1 MSKAAIIA
9 FVMSL
14 IACGTATLLCANDSD
29 SPNATSTGISAS
41 RTQMRWPTDRVL
53 PVFARPASQ
62 IDAIEIQSLTRDERI
77 AFSALQGRINSTR
90 PRLLLL
96 DARAEEGRNTWVET
110 PTNNLGERILFV
122 REDRFELVAKYADE
136 ISGLVLY
143 ETDVSDHY
151 RNLACTVAGLHNA
164 LPVTSEIQQELLKH
178 GIELD
183 VLVDL
188 TKLRFQTPLE
198 IYRHLHTTYW
208 PRCTKRLIV
217 SANPRS
223 RGGDL
228 HHTRDIAAATGAAVV
243 WLDNRNP
250 DERRLMRMFF
260 SDMDAGNAIVL
271 GWYTTERSGI
281 TTASEFGIGTLPA
294 DHFSNGSVYA
304 GTNSPI
310 QIPPVPPKP
319 LLENKAYIALF
330 VSDGDN
336 IQYAQHA
343 MRRIWDAYESMRGR
357 VPINWT
363 IAPGLADVAPGIM
376 NYYYT
381 TATDKECFVSGP
393 SGMGYAIPFNTL
405 KEPGAP
411 VGTAMAGCNEMAGY
425 TQLTQTY
432 LERSGLRVI
441 TIWDDATP
449 DQRDAYE
456 RFCPSLYGA
465 TVQNFQDVP
474 SVTSSDVNGRVHF
487 DKLVIPYAGSFSHA
501 YRSVVD
507 QIERWDGAS
516 PLFLSYQA
524 NIWQELK
531 PDRIVQLQHA
541 ITAKY
546 PDKVKFVRADHYFN
560 LFNEANGLPWNLSMP
575 TKTQVN
581 ANCNEKNLSHVT
593 DGSTSTVWNTTRD
606 QNATL
611 LFDFGEQ
618 YAVSRLHIQTPRP
631 SIEGDDSAHEE
642 FTMTIECS
650 IDGNDWT
657 PLKTFDST
665 MNSVVR
671 ISPARAFQF
680 LRMSLIDQNA
690 TISEIEVFG
699 SRVP

>member
-1 MSKAAIIA
+1 
-9 FVMSL
+9 
-14 IACGTATLLCANDSD
+14 
-29 SPNATSTGISAS
+29 
-41 RTQMRWPTDRVL
+41 MRWPTDRVL
-53 PVFARPASQ
+53 PVFASPASQ
-62 IDAIEIQSLTRDERI
+62 LDAIEIQSLTRDERI
-77 AFSALQGRINSTR
+77 AFSALQGRINSTQ

-96 DARAEEGRNTWVET
+96 DARAEEGRDTWVET
-110 PTNNLGERILFV
+110 STNNLGERNLFV
-122 REDRFELVAKYADE
+122 REDRFKLVAKYADE

-143 ETDVSDHY
+143 ATDVSHHY

-164 LPVTSEIQQELLKH
+164 LPVTYEIQQELLKH

-188 TKLRFQTPLE
+188 TQLRFESPLE
-198 IYRHLHTTYW
+198 IYQHLHTTYW
-208 PRCTKRLIV
+208 PHCTKRLIV
-217 SANPRS
+217 SANPSS

-250 DERRLMRMFF
+250 DERKLMQMFF
-260 SDMDAGNAIVL
+260 SDMDTGNAIVL

-304 GTNSPI
+304 GTNLPI

-319 LLENKAYIALF
+319 ALENKAYIALF

-343 MRRIWDAYESMRGR
+343 MRRIWDAYESTRGR

-405 KEPGAP
+405 EEPGAP
-411 VGTAMAGCNEMAGY
+411 VGIAMEGGDAMSGY
-425 TQLTQTY
+425 TQLTQAY

-449 DQRDAYE
+449 EQRDAYE
-456 RFCPSLYGA
+456 RFCPNLYGA

-487 DKLVIPYAGSFSHA
+487 DKLAIPYAGSFSHA
-501 YRSVVD
+501 YRSV
-507 QIERWDGAS
+507 IEKIEHWDGAS

-531 PDRIVQLQHA
+531 PDRIVRLQHA
-541 ITAKY
+541 ITDKY
-546 PDKVKFVRADHYFN
+546 PDKVNFVRADHYFN
-560 LFNEANGLPWNLSMP
+560 LYNEANGLPWNLSMS

-581 ANCNEKNLSHVT
+581 ANCNEKDLSHVT
-593 DGSTSTVWNTTRD
+593 DGSTSTVWNVTRV
-606 QNATL
+606 QNAAL
-611 LFDFGEQ
+611 QFDFGEQ

-631 SIEGDDSAHEE
+631 SIEGNDSAHEE

-650 IDGNDWT
+650 VNGSDWI
-657 PLKTFDST
+657 PLETFDNT
-665 MNSVVR
+665 MNSVVK
-671 ISPARAFQF
+671 ISPARTLQF
-680 LRMSLIDQNA
+680 LRMSLTDQDA

-699 SRVP
+699 SRLP